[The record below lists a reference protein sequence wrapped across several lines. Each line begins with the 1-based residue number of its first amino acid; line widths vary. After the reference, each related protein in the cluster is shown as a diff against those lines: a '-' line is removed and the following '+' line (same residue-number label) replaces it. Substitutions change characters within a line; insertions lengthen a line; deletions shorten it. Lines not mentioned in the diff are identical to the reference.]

1 MRNARSR
8 LRRAVFVLGIV
19 YLFEVGSPVA
29 NPESTILSPDDAIIV
44 SSNAFESDDP
54 YDIIQSNISVINEL
68 FGEHLKQ
75 EEISRT
81 ALTSYYVDFYLA
93 QVNNGGFS
101 QFVFNSDWNEEIVN
115 LVRQGLRE
123 MGASGHGALFEEG
136 AAAVRALG
144 EEGLTTYLG
153 SDYWSD
159 NTVRDSLDTIDDRFY
174 ALGKSEDLVK
184 LNAMWLKRQPN
195 LLVLSID
202 ELWKEV
208 ARRSA
213 AVPDRAE
220 RMERALEAQP
230 RYMNVI
236 RELCEKSGQ
245 QLDQVTAGARD
256 LFYDGTAVR
265 QLTPEE
271 LEGGSIE
278 LQTVWYF
285 ITNKGLHLM
294 AEVDGKAAMF
304 DNETKT
310 KIAEIDI
317 LSEP

>member
-1 MRNARSR
+1 M
-8 LRRAVFVLGIV
+8 
-19 YLFEVGSPVA
+19 A
-29 NPESTILSPDDAIIV
+29 NPESTILSSNDLVMV
-44 SSNAFESDDP
+44 STDAFESVDP

-68 FGEHLKQ
+68 FSEHLKP
-75 EEISRT
+75 EEVSRA

-123 MGASGHGALFEEG
+123 MGASRHSALFEEG

-144 EEGLTTYLG
+144 EERLITYLG
-153 SDYWSD
+153 SDYWSE
-159 NTVRDSLDTIDDRFY
+159 NIVRNSLDTIDDRFY
-174 ALGKSEDLVK
+174 ALGESEDLVK
-184 LNAMWLKRQPN
+184 LNAIWLKRQPN

-202 ELWKEV
+202 KLWKEV
-208 ARRSA
+208 DHRSSA
-213 AVPDRAE
+213 APDRAK
-220 RMERALEAQP
+220 RMERALQAQP
-230 RYMNVI
+230 RYIKAI

-245 QLDQVTAGARD
+245 KLDQVTAGAMD
-256 LFYDGTAVR
+256 LFYDGKVVR

-271 LEGGSIE
+271 LEGRGNIE

-285 ITNKGLHLM
+285 ITDKGLHLM

-310 KIAEIDI
+310 RIAEIDI
-317 LSEP
+317 SSEL